1 MRRMGAETAPI
12 RTGPTEELSLRV
24 SIATLVRVVISHP
37 NEGKLTLALERQA
50 TLLEQAGEQQVLV
63 KCQPFGGAVRILDLV
78 PLQKLIGKFYF
89 DSEQSR
95 NEQDFRLF
103 IRPADWSILKEF
115 CLQQFQKDDDSILES
130 GPCRELA
137 EEFSETMGVDLVP
150 EQITSRS
157 LETVIEDHPSPTE
170 NSVARGYQTVRM
182 YRIFEVRILDP
193 KLCQKMMESS
203 ERCSDQDL
211 HKRAREDAGK
221 GGQGWANAVL
231 TLPLEQV
238 MEFYLSL
245 SHKSRNTPV
254 VFMNHLLDETVSTI
268 LEGVSAPK
276 YRLWSKAG

>member
-1 MRRMGAETAPI
+1 MGAETAPI

-24 SIATLVRVVISHP
+24 SIATLVRVVFPYP
-37 NEGKLTLALERQA
+37 NEGKITLALERRA
-50 TLLEQAGEQQVLV
+50 TLLEQAGERQVLV

-78 PLQKLIGKFYF
+78 PLQRLIGKFHF

-103 IRPADWSILKEF
+103 IRPADWSIIKEF

-150 EQITSRS
+150 EQFTSRP
-157 LETVIEDHPSPTE
+157 LETVIEDLPSPTE
-170 NSVARGYQTVRM
+170 NSGARGYQTVRM
-182 YRIFEVRILDP
+182 YRIFEARMLDP
-193 KLCQKMMESS
+193 MLCRKMVQSS
-203 ERCSDQDL
+203 ERCSDRDL

-245 SHKSRNTPV
+245 SPKSRDTPV

-276 YRLWSKAG
+276 YRLWSKTS